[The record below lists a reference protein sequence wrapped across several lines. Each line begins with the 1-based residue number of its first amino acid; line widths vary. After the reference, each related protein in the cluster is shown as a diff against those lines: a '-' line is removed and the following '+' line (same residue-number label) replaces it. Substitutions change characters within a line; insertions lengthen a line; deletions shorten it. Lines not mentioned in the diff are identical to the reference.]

1 MDRGEQGPA
10 WEDARIAEAF
20 GMSTRS
26 LENWRKQAVEEGPRE
41 VLERYYP
48 TRPQCRKLDGQAEAQ
63 LVKLACSQAPGE
75 RTGWTLTL
83 LANKLVELEVVA
95 SISRETV
102 RRTLKKRPQAVAEA
116 AMAHRAGARC
126 RLCVPDGAS
135 AGSVLPAV
143 RRRPIGRIKWARWSR
158 HRAMHKPN
166 GSRWYATT

>member
-1 MDRGEQGPA
+1 MNRKYVLKLTADERGWLEGIVRTGKSAAWKIRHANAFLKMDRGEQGPA

-75 RTGWTLTL
+75 RTGWTLNL

-102 RRTLKKRPQAVAEA
+102 RRTLKKTT
-116 AMAHRAGARC
+116 
-126 RLCVPDGAS
+126 S
-135 AGSVLPAV
+135 
-143 RRRPIGRIKWARWSR
+143 SR
-158 HRAMHKPN
+158 
-166 GSRWYATT
+166 G